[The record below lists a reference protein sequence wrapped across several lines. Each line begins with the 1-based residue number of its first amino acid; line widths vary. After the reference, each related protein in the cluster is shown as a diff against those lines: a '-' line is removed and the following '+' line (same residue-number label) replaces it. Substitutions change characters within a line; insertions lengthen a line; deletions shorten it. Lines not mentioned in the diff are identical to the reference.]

1 MIVQW
6 QLMAFS
12 PVDAQQ
18 LFSHALNA
26 AA

>member
-12 PVDAQQ
+12 LVDAQQ
-18 LFSHALNA
+18 LFSNALNA

>member
-6 QLMAFS
+6 QLTAFS
-12 PVDAQQ
+12 LVDAQQ